1 MKNKF
6 RFKGR
11 MILMFTAIFGSFE
24 SGIIYAIMALGV
36 YLSFRILDFPDLTV
50 DGSFVTGAAVAGTM
64 IVGGINPFIAT
75 LTALI
80 VGFPAGC
87 LTGIIHTMGK
97 INNLLSGIIM
107 MIALYSINLRIMG
120 RSNIPLLNTD
130 TSFTKISD
138 FFEKSGID
146 NSLNNILK
154 AIGLGDSL
162 PETWG
167 ILIFMIVVT
176 FIIKVIT
183 DWFFKTE
190 IGLAVRATGD
200 NKRMIRSLSAN
211 TNLMVIFGLGLSNA
225 LVAFSGALIAQQGG
239 FADVGMGIGM
249 IVIGLAS
256 VIIGEALFGTKT
268 IARTTLAVIGGSII
282 YRLVVT
288 LALRVEFLNP
298 GDMKLI
304 TALIVLVALTMPKIL
319 EAINERKRKARKK
332 KERMNIIHAP
342 VDRKGGGHA
351 AVKSDSQSL

>member
-1 MKNKF
+1 
-6 RFKGR
+6 
-11 MILMFTAIFGSFE
+11 MFTAIFGSFE
-24 SGIIYAIMALGV
+24 AGIIYAIMALGV

-50 DGSFVTGAAVAGTM
+50 DGSFVTGAAVSSILIAGGT
-64 IVGGINPFIAT
+64 NPFLAT
-75 LTALI
+75 MVAL
-80 VGFPAGC
+80 VAGFAAGC
-87 LTGIIHTMGK
+87 LTGLIHTVGK

-130 TSFTKISD
+130 TAFTKIRNI
-138 FFEKSGID
+138 FEKTGID
-146 NSLNNILK
+146 SFFNKLLTMV
-154 AIGLGDSL
+154 GLGDSL

-167 ILIFMIVVT
+167 ILIFMIIVT
-176 FIIKVIT
+176 FVIKWFT
-183 DWFFKTE
+183 DWFLQTE

-211 TNLMVIFGLGLSNA
+211 TNLLVVLGLGLSNA

-268 IARTTLAVIGGSII
+268 IRRTTLAIIGGSII
-282 YRLVVT
+282 YRIVVT
-288 LALRVEFLNP
+288 VALRVEFLDP

-304 TALIVLVALTMPKIL
+304 TAVIVLIALIAPKMVASSK
-319 EAINERKRKARKK
+319 EKKRKARKRIENMK
-332 KERMNIIHAP
+332 IIQAS
-342 VDRKGGGHA
+342 VERKGDNHA
-351 AVKSDSQSL
+351 ALKSDS